1 MSSDPVPRLGLWR
14 LAVGF
19 SIWGSALL
27 LLYALHAVGCAF
39 AWSAG
44 PLRVGLVVVLLVH
57 LVALGWMWRSF
68 ARDEIDPAFG
78 EAGTFLHVT
87 AVWTVIS
94 AFAVTILT
102 LGPPLVLTLCV

>member
-1 MSSDPVPRLGLWR
+1 VSAGPVSPRGLWR
-14 LAVGF
+14 LAAGF
-19 SIWGSALL
+19 SIWGTALL
-27 LLYALHAVGCAF
+27 MLYALHAVGCTF

-44 PLRVGLVVVLLVH
+44 MLRLGLVAVLLVH
-57 LVALGWMWRSF
+57 LVALGWMWHCF

-78 EAGTFLHVT
+78 EADTFLHVM

-102 LGPPLVLTLCV
+102 LGPPLMLTVCL